1 MNLDTPSIT
10 NKTLNGSA
18 TNPMPHKEA
27 KGFSPDL
34 TADLA
39 KDLYQSIREQSRDL
53 VGRAVR
59 FARKNPAVS
68 AAAVTAVGIVVARM
82 IARST
87 ATREKHHR

>member
-1 MNLDTPSIT
+1 MNLDTSSIA

-18 TNPMPHKEA
+18 TNPIPHKET

-34 TADLA
+34 TADFA
-39 KDLYQSIREQSRDL
+39 KDIYQSFREQSRDL

-68 AAAVTAVGIVVARM
+68 AAAVTAVGLIVARM
-82 IARST
+82 IARSS
-87 ATREKHHR
+87 ATKDKHHR